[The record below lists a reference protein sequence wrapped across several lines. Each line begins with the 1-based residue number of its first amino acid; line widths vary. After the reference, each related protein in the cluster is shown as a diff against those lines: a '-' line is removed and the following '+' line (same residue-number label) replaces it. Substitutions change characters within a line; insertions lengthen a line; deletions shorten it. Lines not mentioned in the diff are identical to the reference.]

1 MSSTFGKNIKIS
13 IAGQSHS
20 KGMGV
25 IIDGFPAGFPINE
38 EALCAF
44 LARRVPGQNAFST
57 KRKETD
63 YPEFLS
69 GLVNGVTCGAPLL
82 AIIQNNDTRS
92 ADYEQLKDV
101 PRPSH
106 ADYSAQMKYK
116 GFQDVAGGGHF
127 SGRLTAPLCV
137 AGGICAQ
144 YLKQEGIQIFAH
156 IKQIHHVKADEI
168 EYTPALFEEIQ
179 QKDFPVYGE
188 QTKEKMQSE
197 ILAAAND
204 GDSVGGIVEC
214 VVFGLPA
221 GVGEPIFDRLEGT
234 ISSAVF
240 GIPAIRGIEFGNGFA
255 SASLLGSENN
265 DSFYIDDSG
274 LIRTET
280 NHSGGMLGGISNGM
294 PVVFRVAIKPTP
306 SIAKEQQSISLSQ
319 KKTVPL
325 KIKGRH
331 DPCIVQRA
339 VPVLE
344 AATALAIMD
353 LYLEYKNTLNRSGR
367 NEKQILGCLS

>member
-25 IIDGFPAGFPINE
+25 IIDGFPAGFPVDT
-38 EALCAF
+38 EALQAF
-44 LARRVPGQNAFST
+44 LNRRAPGQNVFST
-57 KRKETD
+57 KRKEAD
-63 YPEFLS
+63 RPEFLS
-69 GLVNGVTCGAPLL
+69 GLVNGITCGAPLM
-82 AIIQNNDTRS
+82 AVIQNNDTRS
-92 ADYEQLKDV
+92 ADYEQLKDI

-106 ADYSAQMKYK
+106 ADFSAQMKYK

-144 YLKQEGIQIFAH
+144 YLNQEGVQIFAH
-156 IKQIHHVKADEI
+156 IKQIHQVKADEI
-168 EYTPALFEEIQ
+168 KYTPDLLKEVQ
-179 QKDFPVYGE
+179 KKDFPVCDDQIKG
-188 QTKEKMQSE
+188 KMQE
-197 ILAAAND
+197 AILSAAKD

-265 DSFYIDDSG
+265 DSFYIDDNG
-274 LIRTET
+274 AVRTET

-294 PVVFRVAIKPTP
+294 PIVFRVAIKPTP
-306 SIAKEQQSISLSQ
+306 SIAKEQQSVSLSQ
-319 KKTVPL
+319 GKVVPL
-325 KIKGRH
+325 EIKGRH

-353 LYLEYKNTLNRSGR
+353 LYLEYK
-367 NEKQILGCLS
+367 KYA

>member
-44 LARRVPGQNAFST
+44 LARRAPGQNAFST

-188 QTKEKMQSE
+188 QPKEKMQSE

-265 DSFYIDDSG
+265 DSFYIDGSG
-274 LIRTET
+274 RIRTET

-325 KIKGRH
+325 EIKGRH

-344 AATALAIMD
+344 AATAIAIMD
-353 LYLEYKNTLNRSGR
+353 LYLEYK
-367 NEKQILGCLS
+367 KYA

>member
-1 MSSTFGKNIKIS
+1 
-13 IAGQSHS
+13 
-20 KGMGV
+20 
-25 IIDGFPAGFPINE
+25 
-38 EALCAF
+38 
-44 LARRVPGQNAFST
+44 
-57 KRKETD
+57 
-63 YPEFLS
+63 
-69 GLVNGVTCGAPLL
+69 
-82 AIIQNNDTRS
+82 
-92 ADYEQLKDV
+92 
-101 PRPSH
+101 
-106 ADYSAQMKYK
+106 MKYK

-144 YLKQEGIQIFAH
+144 YLNQEGVRIFAH
-156 IKQIHHVKADEI
+156 IKQIHQVKADEI
-168 EYTPALFEEIQ
+168 KYTPDLLKEVQ
-179 QKDFPVYGE
+179 KKDFPVCDDQIKG
-188 QTKEKMQSE
+188 KMQE
-197 ILAAAND
+197 AILSAAKD

-214 VVFGLPA
+214 VVFGLPV

-265 DSFYIDDSG
+265 DSFYIDDNG
-274 LIRTET
+274 AVRTET

-294 PVVFRVAIKPTP
+294 PIVFRVAIKPTP
-306 SIAKEQQSISLSQ
+306 SIAKEQQSVSLSQ
-319 KKTVPL
+319 GKVVPL
-325 KIKGRH
+325 EIKGRH

-353 LYLEYKNTLNRSGR
+353 LYLEYK
-367 NEKQILGCLS
+367 KYA

>member
-25 IIDGFPAGFPINE
+25 IIDGFPAGFPVDT
-38 EALCAF
+38 EALQAF
-44 LARRVPGQNAFST
+44 LNRRAPGQNAFST
-57 KRKETD
+57 KRKEAD
-63 YPEFLS
+63 RPEFLS
-69 GLVNGVTCGAPLL
+69 GLVNGVTCGAPLM
-82 AIIQNNDTRS
+82 AVIQNNDTLS
-92 ADYEQLKDV
+92 ADYEQLKDI

-106 ADYSAQMKYK
+106 ADFSAQMKYK

-144 YLKQEGIQIFAH
+144 YLNQEGVQIFAH
-156 IKQIHHVKADEI
+156 IKQIHQVKADEI
-168 EYTPALFEEIQ
+168 KYTPDLLKEVQ
-179 QKDFPVYGE
+179 QKDFPVCDDQIKG
-188 QTKEKMQSE
+188 KMQE
-197 ILAAAND
+197 AILSAAND

-265 DSFYIDDSG
+265 DSFYIDDNG
-274 LIRTET
+274 AVRTET

-294 PVVFRVAIKPTP
+294 PIVFRVAIKPTP
-306 SIAKEQQSISLSQ
+306 SISKEQQSVSLSQ
-319 KKTVPL
+319 GKVVPL
-325 KIKGRH
+325 EIKGRH

-353 LYLEYKNTLNRSGR
+353 LYLEYK
-367 NEKQILGCLS
+367 KYA

>member
-25 IIDGFPAGFPINE
+25 IIDGFPAGFPVDS
-38 EALCAF
+38 EALQAF
-44 LARRVPGQNAFST
+44 LNRRAPGQNAFST
-57 KRKETD
+57 KRKEAD
-63 YPEFLS
+63 RPEFLS
-69 GLVNGVTCGAPLL
+69 GLVNGVTCGAPLM
-82 AIIQNNDTRS
+82 AVIQNNDTRS
-92 ADYEQLKDV
+92 ADYEQLKDI

-106 ADYSAQMKYK
+106 ADFSAQMKYK

-144 YLKQEGIQIFAH
+144 YLNQEGVQIFAH
-156 IKQIHHVKADEI
+156 IKQIHQVKADEI
-168 EYTPALFEEIQ
+168 KYTPDLLKEVQ
-179 QKDFPVYGE
+179 KKDFPVCDDQIKG
-188 QTKEKMQSE
+188 KMQE
-197 ILAAAND
+197 AILSAAKD

-240 GIPAIRGIEFGNGFA
+240 GIPAIRGIEFGNRFA
-255 SASLLGSENN
+255 SAYLLGSENN
-265 DSFYIDDSG
+265 DSFYIDDNG
-274 LIRTET
+274 AVRTET

-294 PVVFRVAIKPTP
+294 PIVFRVAIKPTP

-319 KKTVPL
+319 GKVVPL
-325 KIKGRH
+325 EIKGRH

-344 AATALAIMD
+344 AATAIAIMD
-353 LYLEYKNTLNRSGR
+353 LYLEYK
-367 NEKQILGCLS
+367 KYA